1 MRVGLFDSGVG
12 GLTVLKTLIEKYP
25 CNEYIYYGDTLNI
38 PYGNKNKDELLKLS
52 RNNINFLIS
61 KNVDIIIIACGTVS
75 SNCLNE
81 LKKEYDIPILSIIEP
96 TLEFLNKSDYKNIG
110 VIATNA
116 TINSHIFSE
125 NVKKNVYEIAT
136 PKLVPL
142 IENNEL
148 TNINDI
154 LHEYLDR
161 YRDII
166 DVLVLGCTHY
176 PIIKKDIHN
185 VIGDDVVIID
195 MSKLITLSNNGK
207 QNVKIYF
214 SKINDII
221 IDNTVRII
229 GNSSYIFPT
238 CK

>member
-96 TLEFLNKSDYKNIG
+96 TLEYLNKSDYKNIG

-125 NVKKNVYEIAT
+125 NVKNNVYEIAT

-176 PIIKKDIHN
+176 PIIKKEINN

-207 QNVKIYF
+207 RDVKIYF
-214 SKINDII
+214 SKINDNI

>member
-25 CNEYIYYGDTLNI
+25 YNEYIYYGDTLNI

-96 TLEFLNKSDYKNIG
+96 TLEYLNKSDYKNIG

-116 TINSHIFSE
+116 TINSHIFNN

-142 IENNEL
+142 IEDNEL

-207 QNVKIYF
+207 RDVKIYF
-214 SKINDII
+214 SKINDNI